1 MDIRGLSVLV
11 TGASRGLGAALVQ
24 ELSRR
29 GAKVAAVARGEAELA
44 RVVAAARRA
53 GGEAHAIVADVADK
67 DATYAIAG
75 SAAALVGPVDVLVH
89 NASTL
94 GPVPLVPLLDTACED
109 LERALAVNVVGPFRL
124 TKALAGSM
132 AVRGGGL
139 VIHITSDAAVEAY
152 PAWGAYG
159 ASKAAFDHLTR
170 VWAEELR
177 PFGVRFLSVDPGEM
191 DTLMH
196 ADAVP
201 DADRSTLA
209 RPEDVARRV
218 AEIVASASL
227 RPTGSRVAASSVE
240 LPAASPALG
249 AEAAAASSVELPA
262 AGSALGAEA
271 AAVSSVA
278 VRAEV
283 AS

>member
-1 MDIRGLSVLV
+1 LEDDMDIRGLSVLV

-24 ELSRR
+24 ELARR
-29 GAKVAAVARGEAELA
+29 GAKVAAVARSEAELA
-44 RVVAAARRA
+44 RVVEAANGE
-53 GGEAHAIVADVADK
+53 GGQAHAIVADVADK
-67 DATYAIAG
+67 DATYAISG
-75 SAAALVGPVDVLVH
+75 SAAALVGPVDVVVH

-94 GPVPLVPLLDTACED
+94 GPVPLAPLLDTDCED

-139 VIHITSDAAVEAY
+139 VVHVTSDAAVEAY

-209 RPEDVARRV
+209 KPADVARRI
-218 AEIVASASL
+218 AEIVATASL
-227 RPTGSRVAASSVE
+227 RPTGSRI
-240 LPAASPALG
+240 
-249 AEAAAASSVELPA
+249 A
-262 AGSALGAEA
+262 AGSVE
-271 AAVSSVA
+271 VA
-278 VRAEV
+278 GRSDTGDNSAPRRAEV
-283 AS
+283 AGGTGTGDNSAPRRAEVEVAS